1 MIIKKEHCI
10 KKIKNI
16 FLVLPGAGEH
26 CDDELGDHGHVD
38 GHPVALLDPLGFQ
51 RVGELA
57 YLGQQLA
64 VRDLDN
70 FLLRNKC
77 SEER

>member
-1 MIIKKEHCI
+1 MQRKSTLLGDHKQATLYQ
-10 KKIKNI
+10 KNKNI
-16 FLVLPGAGEH
+16 FLASPGAGEH

-57 YLGQQLA
+57 DLGQQLA
-64 VRDLDN
+64 VSDLHN
-70 FLLRNKC
+70 C
-77 SEER
+77 Y